1 MALPSA
7 LLKVGDNIT
16 TDHIMPAGSK
26 ILPYRSNI
34 PYLANFCFEVCDAD
48 FAKRAMKAEGGF
60 IVGGANYGQGSSREH
75 AALVPLYLGIRAVIA
90 KSFARIH
97 KANLVNAGILPL
109 EFKNE
114 QDYKKVFLGQR
125 LSLSGIF
132 AGLEGGTVSMTN
144 VESGET
150 FELVCDISARQ
161 AKIIRA
167 GGLLNYTR
175 QQQKLNRAH
184 PAGRAAQLAEHSAR
198 PIFHRLRH
206 ARSAAFGGGLGTAGD
221 TNDKEAANMVDI
233 NEAKERFAQLL
244 EGQRKRVAAMRA
256 QGDFVD
262 YAKLEQIVIGV
273 CGGDGIGPVITHEAE
288 RVLRFLLKSDVERGR
303 IVFKEIHG
311 LTIENRAAC
320 GKAIPD
326 DVLAE
331 LKACNVILKGPTTT
345 PRAGDEWPNIESGKR
360 GYAQR
365 AGSFRQCAPGESS
378 GTGHRLDVFPRE
390 H

>member
-1 MALPSA
+1 
-7 LLKVGDNIT
+7 
-16 TDHIMPAGSK
+16 
-26 ILPYRSNI
+26 
-34 PYLANFCFEVCDAD
+34 
-48 FAKRAMKAEGGF
+48 
-60 IVGGANYGQGSSREH
+60 
-75 AALVPLYLGIRAVIA
+75 
-90 KSFARIH
+90 
-97 KANLVNAGILPL
+97 
-109 EFKNE
+109 
-114 QDYKKVFLGQR
+114 
-125 LSLSGIF
+125 
-132 AGLEGGTVSMTN
+132 
-144 VESGET
+144 
-150 FELVCDISARQ
+150 
-161 AKIIRA
+161 
-167 GGLLNYTR
+167 
-175 QQQKLNRAH
+175 
-184 PAGRAAQLAEHSAR
+184 
-198 PIFHRLRH
+198 
-206 ARSAAFGGGLGTAGD
+206 
-221 TNDKEAANMVDI
+221 MVDI

-303 IVFKEIHG
+303 IVFKEIDG

-345 PRAGDEWPNIESGKR
+345 PRAGDEWPNIEKRKR

-365 AGSFRQCAPGESS
+365 AGSFCQCAPGESS